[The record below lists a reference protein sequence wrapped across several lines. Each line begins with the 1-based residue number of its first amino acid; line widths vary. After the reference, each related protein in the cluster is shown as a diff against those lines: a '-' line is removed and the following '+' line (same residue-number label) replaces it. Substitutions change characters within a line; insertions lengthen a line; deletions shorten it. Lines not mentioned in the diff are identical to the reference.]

1 MLASTS
7 DYHFAD
13 LDEDHLVRGNSLASL
28 VVFRMCSCLL
38 DVGIDW
44 GLVFQ
49 IEKCS
54 VHKME

>member
-7 DYHFAD
+7 DYHFSD

-28 VVFRMCSCLL
+28 VVCIICSCLL

-49 IEKCS
+49 IEKC
-54 VHKME
+54 